1 MAELR
6 QQERL
11 QPSLLDRLTDEEP
24 DRKKETRSQRV
35 LSLKKMRESIK
46 RDVAWLLN
54 SANLASTEDL
64 EAYPEVAH
72 SVLNYGMPD
81 LAGRTVADLDII
93 QLERLL
99 QQVIVDF
106 EPRILKNTVKIRLVV
121 DEQKM
126 SHNAVIF
133 EIEGQLWAQPTPL
146 KIFLRTE
153 LDLEIGDVKVS
164 DYSGSGGS

>member
-24 DRKKETRSQRV
+24 DKKKEARSQRV
-35 LSLKKMRESIK
+35 LSLKKLRESIK
-46 RDVAWLLN
+46 RDLAWLLN
-54 SANLASTEDL
+54 AANLASTEDL

-81 LAGRTVADLDII
+81 LAGHTVADLDIT
-93 QLERLL
+93 QMERLL

-106 EPRILKNTVKIRLVV
+106 EPRILKNTVKVRLVV

-146 KIFLRTE
+146 QIFLKTE

-164 DYSGSGGS
+164 DSSGSGGA